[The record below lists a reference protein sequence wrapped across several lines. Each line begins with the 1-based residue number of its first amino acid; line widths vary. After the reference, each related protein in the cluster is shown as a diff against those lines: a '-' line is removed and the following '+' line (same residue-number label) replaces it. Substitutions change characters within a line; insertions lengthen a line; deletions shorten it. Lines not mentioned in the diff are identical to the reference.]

1 MEYNDLENCKPD
13 AQEQGEWEG
22 LIQQLLNAVLL
33 AAAPQGGL
41 INTENIG
48 SLLQ

>member
-1 MEYNDLENCKPD
+1 MDYNDLEKCKLGD
-13 AQEQGEWEG
+13 KEQGEWEG

-33 AAAPQGGL
+33 AAAPQCGL
-41 INTENIG
+41 VNTENIG